1 MKQIFILR
9 HAKSSWDNREL
20 ADFDRPLSMRGE
32 NDAKKL
38 NTFVKKKS
46 FYIDK
51 VLCSSAIRTKETFDL
66 IADGFRSSIE
76 DAIYSE
82 DLYFGSV
89 SNIIDT
95 LRKLDEKNKSI
106 LIIGHNPTLFYLVEE
121 LANERIQKFT
131 TCNLA
136 VLNFGDEWKRLSKS
150 KCKLKSLYRPKEI
163 EI

>member
-51 VLCSSAIRTKETFDL
+51 VLCSSANRTKETFDL
-66 IADGFRSSIE
+66 IADGFRFSI
-76 DAIYSE
+76 DCL
-82 DLYFGSV
+82 LYTSP
-89 SNIIDT
+89 SPRD
-95 LRKLDEKNKSI
+95 
-106 LIIGHNPTLFYLVEE
+106 
-121 LANERIQKFT
+121 
-131 TCNLA
+131 
-136 VLNFGDEWKRLSKS
+136 
-150 KCKLKSLYRPKEI
+150 
-163 EI
+163 

>member
-1 MKQIFILR
+1 MF
-9 HAKSSWDNREL
+9 
-20 ADFDRPLSMRGE
+20 
-32 NDAKKL
+32 
-38 NTFVKKKS
+38 
-46 FYIDK
+46 
-51 VLCSSAIRTKETFDL
+51 CSSAIRTKETFDL
-66 IADGFRSSIE
+66 IADGFRFSIE

-89 SNIIDT
+89 SNIINT

-136 VLNFGDEWKRLSKS
+136 VLNFGDEWKRLSKF
-150 KCKLKSLYRPKEI
+150 KCELKSLYRPKEI

>member
-38 NTFVKKKS
+38 NTFIKKKS
-46 FYIDK
+46 LHIDK
-51 VLCSSAIRTKETFDL
+51 VFCSSAKRTKETFDL
-66 IADGFRSSIE
+66 IADGFGLSIE

-89 SNIIDT
+89 SNIVET
-95 LRKLDEKNKSI
+95 LSKLDEKNKFI
-106 LIIGHNPTLFYLVEE
+106 LIIGHNPTLFHLVEE
-121 LANERIQKFT
+121 LANESIQKFT

-136 VLNFGDEWKRLSKS
+136 VINFSDAWKKLSKS